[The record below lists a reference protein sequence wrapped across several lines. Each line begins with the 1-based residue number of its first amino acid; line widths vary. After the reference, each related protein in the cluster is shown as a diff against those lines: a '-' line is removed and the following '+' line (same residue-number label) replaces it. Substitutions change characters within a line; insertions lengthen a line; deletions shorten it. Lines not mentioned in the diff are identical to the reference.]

1 MRVETPLI
9 DGQGIALVIVVAALA
24 LLLTTSALWI
34 GLRPV

>member
-1 MRVETPLI
+1 
-9 DGQGIALVIVVAALA
+9 LVIVVLALA